1 MAFTIIQDQDLDKL
15 KGKLTHRSV
24 FLFLCDHADN
34 DTGES
39 WYPNADIGAEAGI
52 KSRTTVTAVLKDL
65 EKWGLI
71 TIRQRWRNSADRND
85 TDFSPKKTDTHKHQ
99 LPSVVT
105 VVSIANKAKT
115 RKRTGAGAK
124 SGSQGFDVLK
134 NMMEESAV

>member
-15 KGKLTHRSV
+15 KGKLAHRSI

-39 WYPNADIGAEAGI
+39 SYSQADMGAEAGI
-52 KSRTTVTAVLKDL
+52 KDRAKVRAVLKDL
-65 EKWGLI
+65 EKWGLV
-71 TIRQRWRNSADRND
+71 TTRQRWKNSDDRND
-85 TDFSPKKTDTHKHQ
+85 TDYSPKKTDTHRHQ
-99 LPSVVT
+99 ISSVVT

-124 SGSQGFDVLK
+124 GGSQGFDVLK
-134 NMMEESAV
+134 SMMGESAV